1 MGVDPSQAKTTF
13 VKKRVKKFG
22 GISFLS
28 YLCGRNKTK
37 GILRRKQYGW
47 VVSEYVTGHP

>member
-1 MGVDPSQAKTTF
+1 MQHATF

-28 YLCGRNKTK
+28 YLCGRNITK

>member
-1 MGVDPSQAKTTF
+1 MQHATF

-28 YLCGRNKTK
+28 YLCQTPANA
-37 GILRRKQYGW
+37 RKQQ
-47 VVSEYVTGHP
+47 EEEPQ